1 LVRRIFFILFS
12 FSIVIALLAPSEVNA
27 QRDIPLC
34 GFPITS
40 QSAGLA
46 KANLIHRSFPA
57 SDTTFYVR
65 KDVSD
70 SQSQDFIQ
78 AGFTKVLVTTKIVFY
93 VETTEWESS
102 RVTDTT
108 IENLRAAMLDRTPQ
122 GSINPDQGI
131 YENEVN
137 LFGPPPDIDNNGKI
151 FILLMNVRDN
161 YDSTSGGEYVAGY
174 FDPMDQTG
182 RSGNHSDILYIDTY
196 PGLQSSNF
204 THTMTTAAHELQH
217 LIHWG
222 ADKEEAVWVNEGMSE
237 VTAHLFNYPGRN
249 FSYFLSNPT
258 RTLTAFDQSVADY
271 AKVGLW
277 TLYLYSHYGS
287 SLLTDIVRDPLHGI
301 TGLNDVFASNGLP
314 DFDEMFSR
322 WVVANIG
329 TNYLPDVSSTA
340 EYHYPDFSIPGLEA
354 ALTLSQFPAT
364 QKSALLKRYSASYIR
379 FIGGTDLVPQFFP
392 PSGIPM
398 DATLLLSDGETY
410 QTRSWQNVSLGGNY
424 DFTNYQSYGN
434 GWLVF
439 TAKSTASSSG
449 NYAITVDG
457 VSTEI
462 VETLNYG
469 SGNFSFFIPPGG
481 GTVATDFDLPS
492 VSTKVHQAEVYLSDN
507 SGVTLSVRE
516 TQESQS
522 VLAEKRFTNP
532 ASGWLSWSLDSL
544 DMTLGNLFFQV
555 QSDSNAIGF
564 DTTDASTGNSY
575 YKGPHSTTY
584 QPITDFNLQGGYTTN
599 GNWMMRLLISYPGTP
614 PTPDTT
620 GKIQIVD
627 WRNPWYMSNST
638 TSDVLF
644 SFLLPERGTPEVHI
658 YNILGQRVAS
668 PTSYPQSEKLQT
680 VSWDATNAN
689 GVRVSSGVY
698 FFTIQLGT
706 ERIVRKFTILW

>member
-1 LVRRIFFILFS
+1 
-12 FSIVIALLAPSEVNA
+12 VIAPGEISA
-27 QRDIPLC
+27 QKNIPLC
-34 GFPITS
+34 GYPITS
-40 QSAGLA
+40 QNAGLS
-46 KANLIHRSFPA
+46 KVNLIHRLYPA

-70 SQSQDFIQ
+70 SQNQDFISV
-78 AGFTKVLVTTKIVFY
+78 GFTKVLVTSTIVFY
-93 VETTEWESS
+93 VETSEWESS
-102 RVTDTT
+102 RVTDIT

-122 GSINPDQGI
+122 GSINPDKGI
-131 YENEVN
+131 YENEVD

-151 FILLMNVRDN
+151 FILLMNVRDK

-182 RSGNHSDILYIDTY
+182 RSGNQSDILYIDTD

-258 RTLTAFDQSVADY
+258 RTLTAFDQTVADY

-277 TLYLYSHYGS
+277 TLYLYAHYGS
-287 SLLTDIVRDPLHGI
+287 ALLTEIVRDPLHGI
-301 TGLNDVFASNGLP
+301 EGLNDVFQSNSLP
-314 DFDEMFSR
+314 NFDVMFSR

-329 TNYLPDVSSTA
+329 TNYLPAASQTS
-340 EYHYPDFSIPGLEA
+340 EYHYPGFSIPGLEPA
-354 ALTLSQFPAT
+354 ITLSQFPAT
-364 QKSALLKRYSASYIR
+364 QKSAPLKRYSASYVR
-379 FIGGTDLVPQFFP
+379 FIGGKDLIPQFFP

-398 DATLLLSDGETY
+398 DATFLMSDGVTY
-410 QTRSWQNVSLGGNY
+410 QIRDWQNVSLGGNY

-434 GWLVF
+434 GWLVLS
-439 TAKSTASSSG
+439 AKSSANPSG
-449 NYAITVDG
+449 NYALTVDG

-469 SGNFSFFIPPGG
+469 SGNFSFFIPPTG
-481 GTVATDFDLPS
+481 GTAATDFDLPNAA
-492 VSTKVHQAEVYLSDN
+492 TKVHQAEVYLSDN
-507 SGVTLSVRE
+507 SGVTLSVKE
-516 TQESQS
+516 TQDSPS
-522 VLAEKRFTNP
+522 ILAEKTFTKP

-544 DMTLGNLFFQV
+544 DLTLGNLFFEV

-564 DTTDASTGNSY
+564 DTTNAATGNSY
-575 YKGPHSTTY
+575 YKGPHSTNY
-584 QPITDFNLQGGYTTN
+584 QLITDFNLQGGFTTN
-599 GNWMMRLLISYPGTP
+599 GNWMMRLLISYEGTP
-614 PTPDTT
+614 STPDTNT
-620 GKIQIVD
+620 NKIQIVD
-627 WRNPWYMSNST
+627 WRNPWYMSKNS

-644 SFLLPERGTPEVHI
+644 TFRLADRGQPEVQI
-658 YNILGQRVAS
+658 YNLLGQQIKSLQA
-668 PTSYPQSEKLQT
+668 ENKELQT
-680 VSWDATNAN
+680 VTWDATNKN

-698 FFTIQLGT
+698 FFTIQLGSD
-706 ERIVRKFTILW
+706 RIVRKFTILW